1 MKKVFILILVFF
13 TFTKV
18 TLAKPIPTFNSGYS
32 YSILDDVPLDTDKG
46 CESYL
51 GPVEPGYPAYYLQ
64 FIFNLMKYIAIILL
78 FVLTIVEFGKA
89 TVSSNQ
95 DAMKKAI
102 QNTVKRFIIAVII
115 FFLPILIEFLLEL
128 LGVYSASTCGIS

>member
-1 MKKVFILILVFF
+1 MKKMFVLILVFF
-13 TFTKV
+13 SFTKV
-18 TLAKPIPTFNSGYS
+18 TLAKPIPIFNQGAN
-32 YSILDDVPLDTDKG
+32 SILIADTAN

-51 GPVEPGYPAYYLQ
+51 GPVKPGYPAYYLQ
-64 FIFNLMKYIAIILL
+64 FVFNLMKYIAIILL
-78 FVLTIVEFGKA
+78 FVLTIIEFGKA

-115 FFLPILIEFLLEL
+115 FFLPMLIEFLLQL